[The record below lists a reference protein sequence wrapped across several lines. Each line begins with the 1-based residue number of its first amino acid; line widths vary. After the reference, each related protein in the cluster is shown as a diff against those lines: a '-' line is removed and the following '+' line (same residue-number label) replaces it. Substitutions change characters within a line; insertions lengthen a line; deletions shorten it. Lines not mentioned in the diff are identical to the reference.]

1 MPSSLE
7 ITSNINRNF
16 SSQRFRQVYMDDKNN
31 TELLPLP
38 DLQLRNYLF
47 DWSYAIN
54 HNLTRSLRFN
64 FTATNNNIVRNFLM
78 EDKSSAGFGSVNK
91 TLGIWDG
98 IWDTGQSDRHF
109 QSLSFNY
116 KIPLRLIPLLSF
128 IDANYNYTGDF
139 NWQRGSNAMASVTN
153 ENGEKLGQTNN
164 IENANTKTLTGS
176 ISFNRLYNIL
186 GLKPKSNQANPFSRV
201 RSNVGNQISEENEKT
216 KKNNTLK
223 KSATILVN
231 LLSSLKRVQFNFSEN
246 NGKVIPGYL
255 PNVGFFGT
263 VDPSFGF
270 TFGSQADVRYE
281 VAKEDG

>member
-1 MPSSLE
+1 MGHDYEVESQKDQSLQLAANYGHSFKPIEINPFRKILFLSRKKYLQWFKEINLNVMPSSLE

-16 SSQRFRQVYMDDKNN
+16 SSQRFRQV
-31 TELLPLP
+31 
-38 DLQLRNYLF
+38 
-47 DWSYAIN
+47 
-54 HNLTRSLRFN
+54 
-64 FTATNNNIVRNFLM
+64 LM
-78 EDKSSAGFGSVNK
+78 EDKSSAGFGGVNK

-116 KIPLRLIPLLSF
+116 KIPFRLIPLLSF

-139 NWQRGSNAMASVTN
+139 NWQRGSNAMAFVTN

-201 RSNVGNQISEENEKT
+201 RSNVGNQISEE
-216 KKNNTLK
+216 
-223 KSATILVN
+223 
-231 LLSSLKRVQFNFSEN
+231 
-246 NGKVIPGYL
+246 
-255 PNVGFFGT
+255 
-263 VDPSFGF
+263 
-270 TFGSQADVRYE
+270 
-281 VAKEDG
+281 